1 MGTRNRIDRGKEKMA
16 LRLSGRE
23 RPGVRIG
30 PRGRAPRSGQERGP
44 LAALTDW
51 VLTHRRLVVA
61 VWLAAAVAGAASA
74 SSATHAL
81 SQRSSLPGRPGFEAN
96 QLIQRLYGNGGA
108 TAPFVAVL
116 TLPRG
121 DRVDAPA
128 VRVAIA
134 SAMRAVQTRLPG
146 SRVVSYALT
155 GDPRFAS
162 RDGRTSFAL
171 IYPPSQPDG
180 QNPVAGALPRTKAA
194 LAGVSVGGGHFE
206 LTGVDPLSSNGSGAG
221 QGVLVETL
229 LGAVGALAVL
239 AFVFGSLLAF
249 VPLLIAAIAIPT
261 CFLIIWAIASLT
273 QVFFI
278 VQYLV
283 ALIGLGVAIDYSLL
297 VVVRWR
303 EERAHGLDNQ
313 EAVSRAMATAGRAVF
328 FSGTTVAI
336 GLVALLALPVPFL
349 RSVGYAGMLIPLIS
363 VAVALT
369 LLPVLLGTLGPGL
382 DWPHRRSD
390 ERASRAWTRW
400 GALITHHRWAAAL
413 AALAVLAALI
423 VPVFSLKLDNP
434 NVNAL
439 GKSGPAHRALVR
451 LESAGIG
458 PGTLSPIE
466 VLTAA
471 GTTRTLSGKLDTLPG
486 AQLVTAP
493 TGPAWQHGGRG
504 IVDVLPRVDG
514 SSSAGR
520 QLLSQVRTISKT
532 IPGAMVGGQ
541 EAQSRD
547 FVAAVYGSFPLM
559 FSLIALITFVLLAR
573 AFRSLLLP
581 LKAVLLNILSLAA
594 AWGVLVLIW
603 QQGHGS
609 HLLYGIA
616 ATGAITVYIP
626 LLVFAFLFGLSM
638 DYEVFILARIREEY
652 DRTRSTSA
660 AVVSGLGRTGRLVT
674 SAALILFLAFL
685 SLASGPE
692 TEVKILATA
701 LAAGVLLD
709 ATIIRALLVPA
720 LITLLDTWN
729 WWLPRPLARMLR
741 VPATPSHPPARA
753 TGATGR

>member
-1 MGTRNRIDRGKEKMA
+1 VAQRRKAQVDR
-16 LRLSGRE
+16 
-23 RPGVRIG
+23 RPGPAGR
-30 PRGRAPRSGQERGP
+30 RGRDHRP

-51 VLTHRRLVVA
+51 VLAHRRLVV
-61 VWLAAAVAGAASA
+61 VCWLAVAVAGAASA

-81 SQRSSLPGRPGFEAN
+81 SQRSALPGKPGYQAN
-96 QLIQRLYGNGGA
+96 QLIQRLYGNGAA

-121 DRVDAPA
+121 QHVDTEAA
-128 VRVAIA
+128 RDAIG
-134 SAMRAVQTRLPG
+134 SAMRAVQAHVPG
-146 SRVVSYALT
+146 SRIVSYASSR
-155 GDPRFAS
+155 DPRFVS
-162 RDGRTSFAL
+162 YNGRTTFAL
-171 IYPPSQPDG
+171 IFPSSQPDG
-180 QNPVAGALPRTKAA
+180 QNPVAGALAHTRAA
-194 LAGVSVGGGHFE
+194 LATIPVAGSHFHVTGVNPLSASSGGG
-206 LTGVDPLSSNGSGAG
+206 G

-239 AFVFGSLLAF
+239 AFVFGSLLAL
-249 VPLLIAAIAIPT
+249 VPLLIAAVAIPT
-261 CFLIIWAIASLT
+261 CFLIIWGITSVT
-273 QVFFI
+273 SVFFV

-297 VVVRWR
+297 IVVRWR
-303 EERAHGLDNQ
+303 EERAHGADNQ
-313 EAVSRAMATAGRAVF
+313 EAVRRAMATAGHAVF
-328 FSGTTVAI
+328 FSGTTVAV

-369 LLPVLLGTLGPGL
+369 LLPVLLSTLGPRL

-400 GALITHHRWAAAL
+400 GELITRHRWPAAL

-423 VPVFSLKLDNP
+423 VPALSIKLDNP
-434 NVNAL
+434 SVNAL
-439 GKSGPAHRALVR
+439 SKSGPAHRALTT

-458 PGTLSPIE
+458 PGALSPIE
-466 VLTAA
+466 VLTLA
-471 GTTRTLSGKLDTLPG
+471 TTIRSLTRNLDHLPS

-493 TGPAWQHGGRG
+493 AGAAWQRRG
-504 IVDVLPRVDG
+504 LQIIDVLPQADG
-514 SSSAGR
+514 SSNAGR
-520 QLLSQVRTISKT
+520 QLLSQVRTISKNT
-532 IPGAMVGGQ
+532 PGSMVGGQ

-559 FSLIALITFVLLAR
+559 FSLIALTTFILLAR

-581 LKAVLLNILSLAA
+581 LKAVLLNILALAA
-594 AWGVLVLIW
+594 AWGVLVLVW

-609 HLLYGIA
+609 QLIYGIA

-638 DYEVFILARIREEY
+638 DYEVFILSRVREEY
-652 DRTRSTSA
+652 DHTGSTSA
-660 AVVSGLGRTGRLVT
+660 AVVTGLGRTGRLVT
-674 SAALILFLAFL
+674 SAALILFLAFV

-701 LAAGVLLD
+701 LAAGILLD

-720 LITLLDTWN
+720 LITLFGTWN
-729 WWLPRPLARMLR
+729 WWIPRPLAQLLR
-741 VPATPSHPPARA
+741 IPATPSQPMRA
-753 TGATGR
+753 TGASGR

>member
-1 MGTRNRIDRGKEKMA
+1 
-16 LRLSGRE
+16 
-23 RPGVRIG
+23 
-30 PRGRAPRSGQERGP
+30 
-44 LAALTDW
+44 
-51 VLTHRRLVVA
+51 VLTHRRSVV
-61 VWLAAAVAGAASA
+61 VFWLAAAVAGAASA

-81 SQRSSLPGRPGFEAN
+81 SQRSALPGKPGYEAN
-96 QLIQRLYGNGGA
+96 QLIQRLYGNGAA

-116 TLPRG
+116 ALAPGRHVDTA
-121 DRVDAPA
+121 DRDA
-128 VRVAIA
+128 IG
-134 SAMRAVQTRLPG
+134 SAMHAVQAHLPG
-146 SRVVSYALT
+146 SRIDSYAST
-155 GDPRFAS
+155 GDPRFLS
-162 RDGRTSFAL
+162 PDGRTSFAL

-180 QNPVAGALPRTKAA
+180 QNPVAGALAHTKAA
-194 LAGVSVGGGHFE
+194 LTSIPISGSHFQV
-206 LTGVDPLSSNGSGAG
+206 TGVDPLSTSSGGGG

-249 VPLLIAAIAIPT
+249 VPLLIAAAAIPT
-261 CFLIIWAIASLT
+261 CFLIIWGITSVT
-273 QVFFI
+273 SVFFV

-297 VVVRWR
+297 IVVRWR
-303 EERAHGLDNQ
+303 EERTHGADNQ
-313 EAVSRAMATAGRAVF
+313 EAVRRAMATAGHAVF
-328 FSGTTVAI
+328 FSGTTVAV

-369 LLPVLLGTLGPGL
+369 LLPVLLSTLGPRL

-400 GALITHHRWAAAL
+400 GELITRHRWPAAL

-423 VPVFSLKLDNP
+423 IPALSIKLDNP
-434 NVNAL
+434 SVNAL
-439 GKSGPAHRALVR
+439 SKAGPAHSALAT

-458 PGTLSPIE
+458 PGALAPIE
-466 VLTAA
+466 VITPAAAARPLT
-471 GTTRTLSGKLDTLPG
+471 KNLDRL
-486 AQLVTAP
+486 ACARLVTAP
-493 TGPAWQHGGRG
+493 SGAAWRRHGLR
-504 IVDVLPRVDG
+504 IIDVLPAADG

-520 QLLSQVRTISKT
+520 QLLSQVRTISKS

-547 FVAAVYGSFPLM
+547 FVSAVYGSFPLM
-559 FSLIALITFVLLAR
+559 FSLIALITFILLAG

-594 AWGVLVLIW
+594 AWGVLVLVW

-638 DYEVFILARIREEY
+638 DYEVFILARMREEY
-652 DRTRSTSA
+652 DHTASTSA
-660 AVVSGLGRTGRLVT
+660 AVVTGLGRTGRLVT
-674 SAALILFLAFL
+674 SAALILFLAFV

-701 LAAGVLLD
+701 LAAGILLD

-720 LITLLDTWN
+720 LISLFGTWN
-729 WWLPRPLARMLR
+729 WWLPRPLARVLR
-741 VPATPSHPPARA
+741 PPDRH
-753 TGATGR
+753 

>member
-1 MGTRNRIDRGKEKMA
+1 MA
-16 LRLSGRE
+16 QRLTAQQR
-23 RPGVRIG
+23 
-30 PRGRAPRSGQERGP
+30 RSRSGP

-51 VLTHRRLVVA
+51 VITHRRLVVVFWVTA
-61 VWLAAAVAGAASA
+61 VVAGAASA

-81 SQRSSLPGRPGFEAN
+81 SQRSALPGKSGYEAN
-96 QLIQRLYGNGGA
+96 QAIERLYGNGAA

-116 TLPRG
+116 SLPSG
-121 DRVDAPA
+121 QHVDT
-128 VRVAIA
+128 A
-134 SAMRAVQTRLPG
+134 SARDAIGSAMCAVQAHLPG
-146 SRVVSYALT
+146 SRIVSYASS
-155 GDPRFAS
+155 GDPRFFS

-180 QNPVAGALPRTKAA
+180 QNPVPGALARTKAA
-194 LAGVSVGGGHFE
+194 LAGAGVDGSRFQ
-206 LTGVDPLSSNGSGAG
+206 LTGVDPLSTNSGGGG

-249 VPLLIAAIAIPT
+249 VPLLIAAVAIPT
-261 CFLIIWAIASLT
+261 CFLIIWGITSLT
-273 QVFFI
+273 SVFFV

-297 VVVRWR
+297 IVVRWR
-303 EERAHGLDNQ
+303 EERAHGADNQ
-313 EAVSRAMATAGRAVF
+313 EAVRRAMATAGHAVF
-328 FSGTTVAI
+328 FSGSTVAV
-336 GLVALLALPVPFL
+336 GLLALLALPVPFL
-349 RSVGYAGMLIPLIS
+349 RSIGYAGMLIPLIS

-369 LLPVLLGTLGPGL
+369 LLPVLLSTLGPRL

-400 GALITHHRWAAAL
+400 GELITRHRGPAAL

-423 VPVFSLKLDNP
+423 VPALSIKLDNP
-434 NVNAL
+434 SVNAL
-439 GKSGPAHRALVR
+439 SKSGPAHRALTT
-451 LESAGIG
+451 LESAGIS
-458 PGTLSPIE
+458 PGALSPIE
-466 VLTAA
+466 VITPATAIRQLTN
-471 GTTRTLSGKLDTLPG
+471 KLDRL
-486 AQLVTAP
+486 AAARLVTAP
-493 TGPAWQHGGRG
+493 SGAKWRRQGLA
-504 IVDVLPRVDG
+504 IIDVLPAADG

-520 QLLSQVRTISKT
+520 QLLSQVRTISTT

-559 FSLIALITFVLLAR
+559 FSLIALITFILLAR
-573 AFRSLLLP
+573 GFRSLLLP

-594 AWGVLVLIW
+594 AWGVLVLVW

-609 HLLYGIA
+609 QLIYGIA
-616 ATGAITVYIP
+616 ATGAITAYIP

-652 DRTRSTSA
+652 DHSGSTTA
-660 AVVSGLGRTGRLVT
+660 AVITGLGRTGRLVT
-674 SAALILFLAFL
+674 SAALILFLAFV

-701 LAAGVLLD
+701 LAAGILVD

-720 LITLLDTWN
+720 FISLFGSWN
-729 WWLPRPLARMLR
+729 WWLPQPLARLLR
-741 VPATPSHPPARA
+741 VRD
-753 TGATGR
+753 GR

>member
-1 MGTRNRIDRGKEKMA
+1 
-16 LRLSGRE
+16 
-23 RPGVRIG
+23 
-30 PRGRAPRSGQERGP
+30 
-44 LAALTDW
+44 
-51 VLTHRRLVVA
+51 LVV
-61 VWLAAAVAGAASA
+61 VFWLAAAVSGAASA

-81 SQRSSLPGRPGFEAN
+81 SQRSALPGKPGYQAN

-116 TLPRG
+116 TLPAG
-121 DRVDAPA
+121 QQVNTAPDRDA
-128 VRVAIA
+128 IG
-134 SAMRAVQTRLPG
+134 SAMGAVQARVPG
-146 SRVVSYALT
+146 SRIVSYASA
-155 GDPRFAS
+155 GDPRLVS

-180 QNPVAGALPRTKAA
+180 QNPVAGALAHTEAA
-194 LAGVSVGGGHFE
+194 LASILISGSHFQ
-206 LTGVDPLSSNGSGAG
+206 LTGIDPLSTNNGGGG

-249 VPLLIAAIAIPT
+249 VPLLIAAVAIPT
-261 CFLIIWAIASLT
+261 CFLIIWGITSVT
-273 QVFFI
+273 SVFFV

-297 VVVRWR
+297 IVVRWR
-303 EERAHGLDNQ
+303 EERTHGADNQ
-313 EAVSRAMATAGRAVF
+313 EAVRRAMASAGHAVF
-328 FSGTTVAI
+328 FSGSTVAV
-336 GLVALLALPVPFL
+336 GLLALLALPVPFL

-369 LLPVLLGTLGPGL
+369 LLPVLLSTVGPRL

-400 GALITHHRWAAAL
+400 GELITRHRWPAAL

-423 VPVFSLKLDNP
+423 IPAFSIKLDNP
-434 NVNAL
+434 SVNAL
-439 GKSGPAHRALVR
+439 SKSGTAHRALAQ
-451 LESAGIG
+451 LESAEIG
-458 PGTLSPIE
+458 AGALSPIE
-466 VLTAA
+466 VITAA
-471 GTTRTLSGKLDTLPG
+471 TTTRSLASKLDRLPG

-493 TGPAWQHGGRG
+493 AGAAWQRHGLQ
-504 IVDVLPRVDG
+504 IIDVLPRADG

-520 QLLSQVRTISKT
+520 QLLSQVRTTSKT
-532 IPGAMVGGQ
+532 TPNAMVGGQ

-559 FSLIALITFVLLAR
+559 FSLIALITFILLAR
-573 AFRSLLLP
+573 AFRSVLLP

-594 AWGVLVLIW
+594 AWGVLVLVW

-609 HLLYGIA
+609 QLIYGIP

-638 DYEVFILARIREEY
+638 DYEVFILSRIREEY
-652 DRTRSTSA
+652 DHTGNTNT
-660 AVVSGLGRTGRLVT
+660 AVITGLGRTGRLVT
-674 SAALILFLAFL
+674 SAALILFLAFV

-692 TEVKILATA
+692 VEVKILATA
-701 LAAGVLLD
+701 LAAGILLD

-720 LITLLDTWN
+720 LMTLFGSWN
-729 WWLPRPLARMLR
+729 WWFPRPLARLLR
-741 VPATPSHPPARA
+741 VSARA
-753 TGATGR
+753 DR

>member
-1 MGTRNRIDRGKEKMA
+1 
-16 LRLSGRE
+16 
-23 RPGVRIG
+23 V
-30 PRGRAPRSGQERGP
+30 
-44 LAALTDW
+44 LTDW

-61 VWLAAAVAGAASA
+61 FWLAAAVAGAASA

-81 SQRSSLPGRPGFEAN
+81 SQRSPLPGKSGYQAN
-96 QLIQRLYGNGGA
+96 RLIQRLYGNGGA

-116 TLPRG
+116 SLPAG
-121 DRVDAPA
+121 Q
-128 VRVAIA
+128 RVASSSA
-134 SAMRAVQTRLPG
+134 RAAVAKAMRAVQTRVPG
-146 SRVVSYALT
+146 SRVVSYAST
-155 GDPRFAS
+155 ANPRFVS
-162 RDGRTSFAL
+162 RDRRTSFAL

-180 QNPVAGALPRTKAA
+180 QNPVAGALARTKAA
-194 LAGVSVGGGHFE
+194 LAAARVDGSHFQI
-206 LTGVDPLSSNGSGAG
+206 TGVDPLSSNSGGG

-249 VPLLIAAIAIPT
+249 VPLLIAAVAIPT
-261 CFLIIWAIASLT
+261 CFLIIWGITSFT
-273 QVFFI
+273 SVFFV

-297 VVVRWR
+297 IVVRWR
-303 EERAHGLDNQ
+303 EERAHGADNQ
-313 EAVSRAMATAGRAVF
+313 EAIKRAMATAGHTVL
-328 FSGTTVAI
+328 FSGSTVAV
-336 GLVALLALPVPFL
+336 GLLALLALPVPFL

-369 LLPVLLGTLGPGL
+369 LLPVLLSTLGPRL

-400 GALITHHRWAAAL
+400 GELITRHRWRAAL

-423 VPVFSLKLDNP
+423 VPVFSLKLDSP
-434 NVNAL
+434 SVNAL
-439 GKSGPAHRALVR
+439 SKSGPSQRALAT

-458 PGTLSPIE
+458 PGTLSPVE
-466 VLTAA
+466 VITPATATRQLT
-471 GTTRTLSGKLDTLPG
+471 SKLDRLAG
-486 AQLVTAP
+486 ARLVTAP
-493 TGPAWQHGGRG
+493 NGASWRRQGLR
-504 IVDVLPRVDG
+504 IIDVLPSADG
-514 SSSAGR
+514 SSTAGR
-520 QLLSQVRTISKT
+520 QLLSRVRAISKT
-532 IPGAMVGGQ
+532 VTGVMVGGQ

-547 FVAAVYGSFPLM
+547 FVSAVYGSFPLM
-559 FSLIALITFVLLAR
+559 FSLIALITFILLVR

-609 HLLYGIA
+609 QLLYGIA

-638 DYEVFILARIREEY
+638 DYEVFILSRIREEY
-652 DRTRSTSA
+652 DHTGNTNA
-660 AVVSGLGRTGRLVT
+660 AVVTGLGRTGRLVT
-674 SAALILFLAFL
+674 SAALILFLAFV

-692 TEVKILATA
+692 TEVKILATG
-701 LAAGVLLD
+701 LAAGILLD

-720 LITLLDTWN
+720 LISLFGTWN
-729 WWLPRPLARMLR
+729 WWLPNPLARILR
-741 VPATPSHPPARA
+741 VPNPNEKTAAQRLTSNA
-753 TGATGR
+753 GR